1 MEYWVKR
8 NLKTQQELSKK
19 SIKDIENQLER
30 YYVKT
35 ARRLIDRFEET
46 YDKLL
51 NTIDAG
57 REPTPADLYKLDS
70 YWKMIAE
77 TQKELNKLGNFQ
89 QDLFIKRFTD
99 AYITIYE
106 SMALGSEMAYST
118 IDKQAAEQL
127 INEIWCADGKSW
139 SSRIWSNTDKLQGA
153 LNDKLIDCVVAGK
166 RTSDLKKFLQEEFNV
181 SYRRA
186 DSIVRTEIAHI
197 QTQAARN
204 RYLDAG
210 IQEVEVWADKDE
222 RRCDVCGK
230 LHQKR
235 FPIGANMPV
244 PAHTNCRCCIIP
256 VIE

>member
-118 IDKQAAEQL
+118 IDKQAAE
-127 INEIWCADGKSW
+127 
-139 SSRIWSNTDKLQGA
+139 
-153 LNDKLIDCVVAGK
+153 
-166 RTSDLKKFLQEEFNV
+166 
-181 SYRRA
+181 
-186 DSIVRTEIAHI
+186 
-197 QTQAARN
+197 
-204 RYLDAG
+204 
-210 IQEVEVWADKDE
+210 
-222 RRCDVCGK
+222 
-230 LHQKR
+230 
-235 FPIGANMPV
+235 
-244 PAHTNCRCCIIP
+244 
-256 VIE
+256 